1 MLPFL
6 KKNKEQADQ
15 PLMPAWHPNFRNY
28 ERLPD
33 TKVVRTAFF
42 VNGLVVFVAV
52 ALALFFAYQEY
63 QISGLGGQIA
73 TWETQIDRDRG
84 PSSQAVALF
93 KKFQAEE
100 KIVDEVEAFA
110 TPQLRVSAFVLKLGD
125 ALPRDI
131 AIRHFDYRETGVVL
145 RGLVRGAPDQATG
158 HATAFVEQ
166 LRSDADFGGLFSTVE
181 LTGVNRDPVTGRLH
195 IEVSLKFK
203 AEGAK
208 K

>member
-6 KKNKEQADQ
+6 KKSKEQAEQ

-28 ERLPD
+28 EKLPD

-42 VNGLVVFVAV
+42 ANGLVVFVAV

-63 QISGLGGQIA
+63 QISGLSGQIA
-73 TWETQIDRDRG
+73 TWEEQIERDRE
-84 PSSQAVALF
+84 PSTQAVALF

-100 KIVDEVEAFA
+100 KIVNEVEAFA
-110 TPQLRVSAFVLKLGD
+110 TPQLRVSAYILKLGET
-125 ALPRDI
+125 LPADI
-131 AIRHFDYRETGVVL
+131 AIRHFDYRDTGVVL

-158 HATAFVEQ
+158 QATAFVDQ
-166 LRSDADFGGLFSTVE
+166 LRRDADFGELFATAE

-195 IEVSLKFK
+195 IEISLKFK
-203 AEGAK
+203 TEGAK